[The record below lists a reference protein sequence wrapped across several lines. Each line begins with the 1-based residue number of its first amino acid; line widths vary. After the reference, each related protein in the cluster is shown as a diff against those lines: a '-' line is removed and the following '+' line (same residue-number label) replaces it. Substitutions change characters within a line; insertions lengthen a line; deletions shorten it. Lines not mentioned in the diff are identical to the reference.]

1 MLTDKGIHSNIANE
15 LCCNT
20 SGCGDP
26 ARENESGTDTIPTH
40 SEYEDH
46 GERPF
51 PMVKTCVG
59 RQSAGET

>member
-1 MLTDKGIHSNIANE
+1 MTWPTGLVATHLDAGTLPERKAN
-15 LCCNT
+15 N
-20 SGCGDP
+20 
-26 ARENESGTDTIPTH
+26 SGTDTIPTH